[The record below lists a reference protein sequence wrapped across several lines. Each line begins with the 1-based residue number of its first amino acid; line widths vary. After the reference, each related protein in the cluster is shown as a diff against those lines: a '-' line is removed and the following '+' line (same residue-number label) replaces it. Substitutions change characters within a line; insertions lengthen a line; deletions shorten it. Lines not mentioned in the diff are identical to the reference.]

1 MKSISIK
8 MIKIILLLVI
18 GVCLFSIASKV
29 SAFTINP
36 SNPTVTEGE
45 VLKFKVLDDEGK
57 DISRKIRWRSE
68 KTSIATVGY
77 SSGELTAKKAG
88 TVTITA
94 EHFDTKE
101 IIEFT
106 VTVKEDDRI
115 TLDKTSITMEI
126 GGDEELT
133 VFNSKGKEVSDSD
146 IDWKSS
152 NEKIAKVKKGEIEA
166 VGAGSATI
174 TAKNKNTGA
183 TATCTV
189 IVQEPKKDE
198 KEETTSSTTSKPS
211 SPAKPAAPAT
221 PAKPATTATPAKP
234 ATPEKPTTS
243 TKPETST
250 TVTQTPTATIID
262 PEESIIPSDTAEG
275 EGESENEKEIEKV
288 TNAATNG
295 GFSINGLL
303 SKITEIINKIIN
315 SIFNFINVG
324 LNR

>member
-8 MIKIILLLVI
+8 MIKIIILLVV

-88 TVTITA
+88 TVTITS
-94 EHFDTKE
+94 EHYDTKE
-101 IIEFT
+101 VVEFT
-106 VTVKEDDRI
+106 VTVIEDNRI
-115 TLDKTSITMEI
+115 TLNETSITMNI
-126 GGDEELT
+126 DEKMELI
-133 VFNSKGKEVSDSD
+133 VLNSKGKEISDND
-146 IDWKSS
+146 IEWTSS
-152 NEKIAKVKKGEIEA
+152 NEKIVKVKKGEILPEK
-166 VGAGSATI
+166 AGNVTI
-174 TAKNKNTGA
+174 TARNKKTGA
-183 TATCTV
+183 TATCDV
-189 IVQEPKKDE
+189 VVNEPE
-198 KEETTSSTTSKPS
+198 KEESEKKTSSTS
-211 SPAKPAAPAT
+211 SAPAT
-221 PAKPATTATPAKP
+221 PAKPATPATPA
-234 ATPEKPTTS
+234 KPTTS

-262 PEESIIPSDTAEG
+262 PEESIISTDTAEG